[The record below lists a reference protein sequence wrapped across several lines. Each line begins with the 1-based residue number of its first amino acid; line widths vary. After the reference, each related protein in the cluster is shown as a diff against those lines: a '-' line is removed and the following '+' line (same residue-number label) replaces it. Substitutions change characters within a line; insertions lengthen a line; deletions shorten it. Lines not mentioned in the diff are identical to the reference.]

1 VEGQKMS
8 KTTGNVVDP
17 LKLADEYGVDAVR
30 YFILREVPFGT
41 DGDFSIKSF
50 IDRFNAD
57 LANDLGNL
65 LSRTLTMV
73 EKYNN
78 SEIRTPCLPAGTA
91 HSAFNSNELKDLI
104 TKTPGLVDQHMNKL
118 AFSEALGAIWGLISR
133 ANQYIEQQAPWA
145 LFKQGETE
153 KLTEVLYD
161 LCETLRIVAILVSP
175 FMPATAQKIWEQLN
189 MPQPLEKLTPV
200 PFGMPIAGTMV
211 KKGPALFP
219 RLSK

>member
-1 VEGQKMS
+1 MS

-41 DGDFSIKSF
+41 DGDFSLKSF
-50 IDRFNAD
+50 IERFNAD

-73 EKYNN
+73 EKYNKSQIPN
-78 SEIRTPCLPAGTA
+78 SKNQT
-91 HSAFNSNELKDLI
+91 SSNELKDLI
-104 TKTPGLVDQHMNKL
+104 NKTPQLVDQYMNKL

-145 LFKQGETE
+145 LAKKGETE
-153 KLTEVLYD
+153 KLTEVLFD
-161 LCETLRIVAILVSP
+161 LCETLRIVAILVGP
-175 FMPATAQKIWEQLN
+175 FMPATAQKIWAQLN
-189 MPQPLEKLTPV
+189 LPQPLEKLTPV

-219 RLSK
+219 RLNK